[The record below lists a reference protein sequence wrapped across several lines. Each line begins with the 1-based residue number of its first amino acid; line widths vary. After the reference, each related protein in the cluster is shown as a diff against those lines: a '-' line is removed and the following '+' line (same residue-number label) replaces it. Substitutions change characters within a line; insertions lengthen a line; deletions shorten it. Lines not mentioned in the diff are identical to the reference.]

1 MNKILKE
8 HDDLI
13 AKINRQTKR
22 NIYITIIIG
31 SVLIVMTAYFGWYN

>member
-1 MNKILKE
+1 MNQILKE

-22 NIYITIIIG
+22 NIYITINI
-31 SVLIVMTAYFGWYN
+31 